1 MEYQPF
7 QDEANEI
14 RLITILPIEGEAT
27 QSSQIRCRLE
37 VVSFDE
43 KFRSPAYK
51 LYRSNTYPLAPGR
64 IVTQDTLEDWV
75 EVLAPL
81 DDATTNLPEF
91 RYTWGDYMA
100 LSYTWGDPSKI
111 REILVNGHVMRV
123 TENLE
128 ACLRVLRDK
137 PYMQNG
143 WKIWIDALCINQ
155 ADIVE
160 RAFQVKRM
168 HDIYRKAWTPLIWLG
183 NEEESSD
190 GAMTLI
196 KLLAHTF
203 TMNDQ
208 VNALTQALHRD
219 PSQFGEGNWRALHQL
234 INRRYWSRMWI
245 LQEAAMGRKDTPV
258 LCGQQTLPWIDVSRT
273 FWLLNK
279 TDEVLNKFMKNELE
293 EKGLEFSIST
303 WSTLSTVSELQV
315 LQDAENGHK
324 PGNLYRLLHLGRTV
338 FASDPRDKVYGILNL
353 MGQDLASLIKPDYT
367 ANLLEVYTDFAWNTI
382 LATGLLD
389 VIRHRYPTKEESF
402 PSWVPDWTVEPST
415 SPLNYSNTNFAASG
429 SSKSEIQGPRKGNL
443 LPCKGFKVDTFD
455 GMGCIWSESWDPETV
470 VQTDGSA
477 NPYGSFED
485 IQNAIWKTLV
495 ASRNIDGEPLLED
508 YSFLLATPALA
519 DAQIAADD
527 PLSELI
533 NSNIFTWCVKFLRNN
548 SKLRVCG
555 RPLHEYFSAVAES
568 SAIDPVLLRDGL
580 MQRDHITVRRRFI
593 TTAKGYTGM
602 SLENIRKGDGI
613 YILLGC
619 TVPVVLRPSQKEP
632 GHFEFLGE
640 CYIQGI
646 MEGEAF
652 EGAERTEGLIQDIVL
667 C

>member
-1 MEYQPF
+1 
-7 QDEANEI
+7 
-14 RLITILPIEGEAT
+14 
-27 QSSQIRCRLE
+27 
-37 VVSFDE
+37 
-43 KFRSPAYK
+43 
-51 LYRSNTYPLAPGR
+51 
-64 IVTQDTLEDWV
+64 
-75 EVLAPL
+75 
-81 DDATTNLPEF
+81 
-91 RYTWGDYMA
+91 
-100 LSYTWGDPSKI
+100 
-111 REILVNGHVMRV
+111 
-123 TENLE
+123 
-128 ACLRVLRDK
+128 
-137 PYMQNG
+137 
-143 WKIWIDALCINQ
+143 
-155 ADIVE
+155 
-160 RAFQVKRM
+160 
-168 HDIYRKAWTPLIWLG
+168 
-183 NEEESSD
+183 
-190 GAMTLI
+190 
-196 KLLAHTF
+196 
-203 TMNDQ
+203 
-208 VNALTQALHRD
+208 
-219 PSQFGEGNWRALHQL
+219 
-234 INRRYWSRMWI
+234 
-245 LQEAAMGRKDTPV
+245 
-258 LCGQQTLPWIDVSRT
+258 
-273 FWLLNK
+273 
-279 TDEVLNKFMKNELE
+279 
-293 EKGLEFSIST
+293 
-303 WSTLSTVSELQV
+303 
-315 LQDAENGHK
+315 
-324 PGNLYRLLHLGRTV
+324 
-338 FASDPRDKVYGILNL
+338 
-353 MGQDLASLIKPDYT
+353 
-367 ANLLEVYTDFAWNTI
+367 
-382 LATGLLD
+382 
-389 VIRHRYPTKEESF
+389 
-402 PSWVPDWTVEPST
+402 
-415 SPLNYSNTNFAASG
+415 
-429 SSKSEIQGPRKGNL
+429 
-443 LPCKGFKVDTFD
+443 
-455 GMGCIWSESWDPETV
+455 MGCVWSESWDPETV

-485 IQNAIWKTLV
+485 IQDAVWKTLV

>member
-111 REILVNGHVMRV
+111 REILVNGRVMRV

-137 PYMQNG
+137 PYIQKG

-183 NEEESSD
+183 NEEENSD

-315 LQDAENGHK
+315 LQDAENGHN
-324 PGNLYRLLHLGRTV
+324 PANLYRLLHLGRTV

-367 ANLLEVYTDFAWNTI
+367 ANLLEIYTDFAWNTI

-402 PSWVPDWTVEPST
+402 PSWAPDWTVEPST

-429 SSKSEIQGPRKGNL
+429 SSKAEIQGPRKGNLL

-455 GMGCIWSESWDPETV
+455 GMGCVWSESWDPETV

-485 IQNAIWKTLV
+485 IQEAIWKTLV

-602 SLENIRKGDGI
+602 SLENIRKGDRI

-646 MEGEAF
+646 ME
-652 EGAERTEGLIQDIVL
+652 VL